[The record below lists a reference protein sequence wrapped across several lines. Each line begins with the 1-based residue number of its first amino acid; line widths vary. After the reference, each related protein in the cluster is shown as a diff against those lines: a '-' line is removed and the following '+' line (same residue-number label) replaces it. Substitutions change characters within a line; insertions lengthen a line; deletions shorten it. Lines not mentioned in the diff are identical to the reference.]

1 MSRISYVNGRYVPHE
16 QAAIHI
22 DDRGYQFGDGIYEV
36 VYIIDGHLAD
46 EDPHLDRLERSLSE
60 VKIPMPMSRDALKMI
75 MARVIRLNQ
84 VRTGLVYVQITRG
97 VAKRDHKWTKA
108 LVPALVVTAK
118 NTVPHVSSEP
128 TMQKAITLDDQR
140 WDRRDIKTI
149 QLLPNCLAK
158 QQAFEQGAYEAVM
171 LDKDGTVTEGSSSNV
186 WIVTEDNEIIT
197 RPATEKILNGITRRS
212 VLKVA
217 EELQMKVVERPFSLA
232 EMYAAKEVFLTS
244 ASSHVTPL
252 AMIDDKTIHNGDIG
266 AVAKR
271 LRKRYIDH
279 VVTSHS

>member
-46 EDPHLDRLERSLSE
+46 EEPHLDRLERSLSE

-271 LRKRYIDH
+271 LRKGYIDH

>member
-1 MSRISYVNGRYVPHE
+1 MSRISYVNGQYVPHE
-16 QAAIHI
+16 DAAIHI

-46 EDPHLDRLERSLSE
+46 EGPHLDRLERSLAE
-60 VKIPMPMSRDALKMI
+60 VKIPMPMSRSALRMI

-97 VAKRDHKWTKA
+97 VARRDHKWTKT
-108 LVPALVVTAK
+108 LTPALVVTAK
-118 NTVPHVSSEP
+118 NTVPAVSSNP
-128 TMQKAITLDDQR
+128 TAQKAITVADQR

-158 QQAFEQGAYEAVM
+158 QQAYEQGAYEAVM
-171 LDKDGTVTEGSSSNV
+171 IDPDGTITEGSSSNV
-186 WIVTEDNEIIT
+186 WIVTDENEIIT

-212 VLKVA
+212 VKKVA
-217 EELQMKVVERPFSLA
+217 EELQMKVVERPFTKE
-232 EMYAAKEVFLTS
+232 EMFNAKEVFLTS

-252 AMIDDKTIHNGDIG
+252 AMIDDKTIHDGDSG
-266 AVAKR
+266 MVAKR
-271 LRKRYIDH
+271 LRKAYIDH
-279 VVTSHS
+279 VISAS

>member
-16 QAAIHI
+16 EAAIHI

-46 EDPHLDRLERSLSE
+46 EEPHLDRLEHSLSE
-60 VKIPMPMSRDALKMI
+60 VKIPMPMSRAALKMI

-84 VRTGLVYVQITRG
+84 VRTGLVYLQITRG
-97 VAKRDHKWTKA
+97 VARRDHKWMKA

-128 TMQKAITLDDQR
+128 RMQKAITLADQR

-171 LDKDGTVTEGSSSNV
+171 IDKDGTVTEGSSSNV
-186 WIVTEDNEIIT
+186 WIVTENDEILT

-217 EELQMKVVERPFSLA
+217 QELQMKVVERPFSL
-232 EMYAAKEVFLTS
+232 EDMYAAKEVFLTS

-252 AMIDDKTIHNGDIG
+252 GMIDDKTIHNGDIG
-266 AVAKR
+266 VVAKR
-271 LRKRYIDH
+271 LRKEYIDH
-279 VVTSHS
+279 VVSSD

>member
-16 QAAIHI
+16 EAAIHI

-46 EDPHLDRLERSLSE
+46 EEPHLDRLERSLSE
-60 VKIPMPMSRDALKMI
+60 VKIPMPMSRAALKMI

-84 VRTGLVYVQITRG
+84 VRTGLVYLQITRG

-118 NTVPHVSSEP
+118 NTVPHVSTEP

-171 LDKDGTVTEGSSSNV
+171 IDKDGTVTEGSSSNV
-186 WIVTEDNEIIT
+186 WIVTKDDEIIT
-197 RPATEKILNGITRRS
+197 RPASEKILNGITRRS

-217 EELQMKVVERPFSLA
+217 EELQMKVIERPFSLA
-232 EMYAAKEVFLTS
+232 EMCAAKEVFLTS

-252 AMIDDKTIHNGDIG
+252 AVIDDKTIHDGQIG
-266 AVAKR
+266 TVAKR
-271 LRKRYIDH
+271 LRKGYIDH
-279 VVTSHS
+279 VVTSS

>member
-1 MSRISYVNGRYVPHE
+1 MSRISYVNGHYVPHE
-16 QAAIHI
+16 AAAIHI

-46 EDPHLDRLERSLSE
+46 EEPHLDRLERSLAE
-60 VKIPMPMSRDALKMI
+60 VDILMPMSRSALKMI

-97 VAKRDHKWTKA
+97 VARRDHKWTKELA
-108 LVPALVVTAK
+108 PALVVTAK
-118 NTVPHVSSEP
+118 NTTPTVSTSP
-128 TMQKAITLDDQR
+128 TLQKAITVTDQR

-158 QQAFEQGAYEAVM
+158 QQAYKQGAYEAVM
-171 LDKDGTVTEGSSSNV
+171 IDPDGTVTEGSSSNV
-186 WIVTEDNEIIT
+186 WIVTDKDEIIT

-212 VLKVA
+212 VKKVA
-217 EELQMKVVERPFSLA
+217 EELQMKVVERPFTKD
-232 EMYAAKEVFLTS
+232 EMFKAKEVFLTS

-252 AMIDDKTIHNGDIG
+252 GSIDDKIIHDGEIG
-266 AVAKR
+266 AVANR
-271 LRKRYIDH
+271 LRKAYIDH
-279 VVTSHS
+279 VISA